1 MLGLAL
7 RKLRRGLI
15 LRKHTCG
22 PATQQP
28 AQPAT
33 AYEQKQSVESAGGDS
48 IGSEPE
54 PEQEQ
59 EGQGLEEQE
68 GQASDEHCDDWRL
81 GGLCCDLAHEL
92 FIKQV
97 WGPLL

>member
-7 RKLRRGLI
+7 RKLRRGLL
-15 LRKHTCG
+15 LRKHACG

-33 AYEQKQSVESAGGDS
+33 GEQKQSVESAGGDS

-54 PEQEQ
+54 PEPEQ

-68 GQASDEHCDDWRL
+68 GKASDEHCDDWRL
-81 GGLCCDLAHEL
+81 GGLCCDLAREL
-92 FIKQV
+92 FITQV
-97 WGPLL
+97 FDR